1 MNTSVIKR
9 VFWGGCGCLVYTLP
23 AYASRIEDP
32 FKRKLGQGYNA
43 LEAIAYV
50 LVGCAIMGTLIQCV
64 LASMQGRQAPW
75 GRLGVIGAV
84 ATAIISMSVIKNWL
98 GVRW

>member
-1 MNTSVIKR
+1 MKQLNARLISIYAMV
-9 VFWGGCGCLVYTLP
+9 CYTLP
-23 AYASRIEDP
+23 VYASRLEDP
-32 FKRKLGQGYNA
+32 FKRKLSQGYHA

-64 LASMQGRQAPW
+64 LCAVQGKPAPW

-84 ATAIISMSVIKNWL
+84 ATAIISVSVIKNFL